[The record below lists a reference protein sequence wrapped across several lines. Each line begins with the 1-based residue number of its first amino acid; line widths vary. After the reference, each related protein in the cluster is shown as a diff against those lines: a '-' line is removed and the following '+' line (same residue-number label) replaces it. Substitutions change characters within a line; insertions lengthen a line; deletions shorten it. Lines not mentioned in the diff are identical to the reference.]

1 MKKALILLL
10 PLCLWSD
17 LSLAQDAVT
26 FVSFYQDSGFFDN
39 PWVWVISIFAA
50 ILVGTIIFFTGGTA
64 SPIVVWIG
72 STIGGTMGLS
82 GAAATNAGLAM
93 LGGGSIANGGL
104 GIAGGTALLTAAFT
118 FSTEVITDYTFTT
131 VINNYQYSTL
141 IAQSEKMPTL
151 PLPRNDSGSEQ
162 YEAAIEILKGIEV
175 ETISSNDKQ
184 AIIKNAI
191 SSLKNAETAKEIT
204 LKALL
209 YFINHDYQQA
219 KAYALK
225 AKAYKLNGIKNPL
238 ASFVYAVSIL
248 YDKDFNAELSF
259 SFFENAVFNE
269 PDNKLIPL
277 MLSIYLDKFI
287 LRFGFDHQFFSKMYH
302 LITTGV
308 IKEFEVQNDTTLLSR
323 YFILLKQE
331 QQKIT
336 TLTNT
341 LNDKIKE
348 NSITLT
354 TIEQSLDTYNNIIE
368 NVNIIMG
375 DYLLIN
381 IPSSYLTKIKQYFSE
396 PEINFTQ
403 LQDKYRVLL
412 KEYQEDETRL
422 RELINEFE
430 QYQSYTTSLRLNFT
444 KLKQRNNEIIKQ
456 IDNNIKPTI
465 IKESL
470 NQYNDIIDSTESIL
484 TNFIGQYLGDFDN
497 IRAAEFKEKL
507 KHYQQQ
513 YKTLN
518 NKLQDRGNN
527 WVIYLISILLF
538 IVIFYISRGFC
549 INRDD

>member
-527 WVIYLISILLF
+527 WVIYLISILLL
-538 IVIFYISRGFC
+538 IVIFYISRGLC